1 VSVSLWND
9 LATTTGQELLDM
21 VDSSPI
27 IAIKSLRVSDFQG
40 ISSNLSSIYELNL
53 HLMMI
58 SWFAKCVY

>member
-1 VSVSLWND
+1 MMIYLSLDFRGKTVSVSLWND

-40 ISSNLSSIYELNL
+40 KLSNLSSY
-53 HLMMI
+53 
-58 SWFAKCVY
+58 